1 MTYLKELPL
10 AALQF
15 YTTSPYPCSYLPGQ
29 TARSQVATP
38 HHLINSDVYG
48 HLVRAGFR
56 RSGAFTYRPMC
67 DGCRACVPLRVDVAG
82 FNPNRNQRRCW
93 KAGQAL
99 SSRISRLGFSAE
111 HYDLYLRYQSVRHP
125 GAGMDHDNREQYAQ
139 FMLQSKVNTRI
150 AEFRDPDGKL
160 AIVSVIDIL
169 EDGLSSVYTF
179 FDPQDRSL
187 SLGTYGV
194 LWQIEQCRRL
204 GLPHLYLGYWLEES
218 RKMSYKSAF
227 QPVEVL
233 RSGRWQALTGVAN
246 RSAAADSEDA
256 AGEVSGEVRAGNET
270 P

>member
-15 YTTSPYPCSYLPGQ
+15 YTTSSYPCSYLPGQ

-56 RSGAFTYRPMC
+56 RSGAFTYRPLC
-67 DGCRACVPLRVDVAG
+67 DGCRACVPLRVDVAR
-82 FNPNRNQRRCW
+82 FAPNRSQRRCW
-93 KAGQAL
+93 NAGKTL
-99 SSRISRLGFSAE
+99 SARISRLGFSAE
-111 HYDLYLRYQSVRHP
+111 HYELYLRYQSARHP
-125 GAGMDHDNREQYAQ
+125 GAGMDQDNREQYAQ

-150 AEFRDPDGKL
+150 AEFRDPQGAL

-169 EDGLSSVYTF
+169 DDGLSSVYSF
-179 FDPQDRSL
+179 FDPERRAL

-227 QPVEVL
+227 QPVQVL
-233 RSGRWQALTGVAN
+233 RGGRWQELAGDAEEG
-246 RSAAADSEDA
+246 SAASTGD
-256 AGEVSGEVRAGNET
+256 GSGNL
-270 P
+270 

>member
-15 YTTSPYPCSYLPGQ
+15 YTTSSYPCSYLPGQ

-48 HLVRAGFR
+48 QLVRAGFR

-67 DGCRACVPLRVDVAG
+67 DGCRACVPLRVDVAR
-82 FNPNRNQRRCW
+82 FAPNRSQRRCW

-99 SSRISRLGFSAE
+99 KSRISRLGFSAE
-111 HYDLYLRYQSVRHP
+111 HYELYLRYQSERHP
-125 GAGMDHDNREQYAQ
+125 GAGMDRDNREQYAQ

-150 AEFRDPDGKL
+150 AEFRGPDGRL

-179 FDPQDRSL
+179 FDPEQRAIG
-187 SLGTYGV
+187 LGTYGV

-204 GLPHLYLGYWLEES
+204 GLPYLYLGYWLEES

-233 RSGRWQALTGVAN
+233 RGGRWQELAG
-246 RSAAADSEDA
+246 AADPDA
-256 AGEVSGEVRAGNET
+256 DPGPDDDFAGDS
-270 P
+270 